1 MSDMFE
7 KKLTR
12 SSTDKMLGGVC
23 GGLARYFGVD
33 ATLVR
38 LILVALV
45 LFVGLGPVAYLI
57 LWAVMPADDGRVIAG
72 DAAAKA
78 ERWVRDQQATR
89 TSGAQGTQPQHTD
102 PYGNRTGGTFPHSDD
117 LR

>member
-1 MSDMFE
+1 MSDMFD

-38 LILVALV
+38 LIVVALV
-45 LFVGLGPVAYLI
+45 IFAGLGPIIYFI

-72 DAAAKA
+72 DAAKKA
-78 ERWVRDQQATR
+78 EQWVRDQQANR
-89 TSGAQGTQPQHTD
+89 TSGGPLGGQQNQSPQHNPTD
-102 PYGNRTGGTFPHSDD
+102 GQFPNSDN